1 MSIIIRIKATGEVFD
16 VIPGFK
22 LEINNTSPI
31 FNELGS
37 KTVTTTF
44 PKTPHNMRLLG
55 FSNRLDIKDKPD
67 TKIPVIVSSGSYVR
81 DGMLYQNS
89 AYNTENT
96 FGIIIAF
103 NEGIMY
109 EAMSNILLTELSN
122 LPILE
127 QPVPVLIEKMNDLFT
142 IDDPDEKLSVFA
154 VNFKK
159 QTYSKDETGQ
169 EVEGEFSESVN
180 RPNNVNGKFELLV
193 RENTYIIEDNT
204 PVLISVPEGY
214 GISPFV
220 RVWYLLELIFSH
232 FGFKIKE
239 NPFTSDFQLKRLCV
253 LNNTIDPLVSG
264 KLDYRQLLP
273 PVTINEFLQSL
284 YCRFGLKVFFDSNTN
299 EVNLFLLRD
308 ILQNNTSESIKQGS
322 LLNIDY
328 TSPKQLKLSV
338 AKNLDQSS
346 TETETYEEFLLKYN
360 NTIGTID
367 SSFSDAK
374 VGGIYYDPRAGIFL
388 QRSTINQE
396 RKLLSSIHFD
406 WNKKVEDFEIEEIS
420 SIDESLTLLHGDNS
434 GSAFLYFGL
443 SPQLMNSILTVDG
456 TEKDQDTTNVL
467 AFAYDMGEVYFEKDL
482 PERLYPGYKF
492 GSIFPFAWQQSDI
505 LQEDRN
511 GNQFKYA
518 LTLVGE
524 YGAFNNFFKEYD
536 AFLRHSNHT
545 VKLEMHPLSFE
556 LSTIDFT
563 RKRFVDCQPLLL
575 DKIDHDLDGKKS
587 QTAKVEARTLR
598 LYEPYDLETEQKL
611 PVFDDILYK
620 WVLYAN
626 QNKMIEKR
634 HEELVVELKKQDVPY
649 AHQFVMLTDGQI
661 VEDPN
666 HPGDRT
672 YWFLP
677 PTENQCQ
684 NKTQVGRR
692 THTCIVKFV
701 HHYNRWEGSIMDGFW
716 VPYSENIFE
725 DIIYESFFEPELIE

>member
-31 FNELGS
+31 FNKLGS
-37 KTVTTTF
+37 KSVTTTI
-44 PKTPHNMRLLG
+44 PKKPHNMRLLG

-67 TKIPVIVSSGSYVR
+67 TKIPVIVSIGSYVR
-81 DGMLYQNS
+81 DGVLYQNS
-89 AYNTENT
+89 AYNTERT
-96 FGIIIAF
+96 FGIVIAF

-109 EAMSNILLTELSN
+109 EAMSDILLTELSN
-122 LPILE
+122 LPVIE
-127 QPVPVLIEKMNDLFT
+127 KPVPNLIADMNNLFT
-142 IDDPDEKLSVFA
+142 VDDPDEKLSVFA
-154 VNFKK
+154 VDFKK
-159 QTYSKDETGQ
+159 QTYGKTESGE
-169 EVEGEFSESVN
+169 EVEGEMREYVN
-180 RPNNVNGKFELLV
+180 SPNNVDGIMKLME
-193 RENTYIIEDNT
+193 REDTYIVEDDAL
-204 PVLISVPEGY
+204 VKISVPEGY
-214 GISPFV
+214 GITPFV
-220 RVWYLLELIFSH
+220 RVWYVLELIFNH

-264 KLDYRQLLP
+264 KLDYKQLLP
-273 PVTINEFLQSL
+273 PVTIDGFLQAL

-299 EVNLFLLRD
+299 EVNLLLIRD
-308 ILQNNTSESIKQGS
+308 IFQNNSTESIKQSS
-322 LLNIDY
+322 LLDIDY

-360 NTIGTID
+360 NTIGKLET
-367 SSFSDAK
+367 SFSDVT
-374 VGGIYYDPRAGIFL
+374 VGGIYYVPNAGLFL
-388 QRSTINQE
+388 QRSTINKE

-406 WNKKVEDFEIEEIS
+406 WNKKVENFETEEIT
-420 SIDESLTLLHGDNS
+420 SIDEAVTMSQDD
-434 GSAFLYFGL
+434 GSRDTFLYFGL

-456 TEKDQDTTNVL
+456 AEKDQDTTNVL
-467 AFAYDMGEVYFEKDL
+467 AFAYDMGEVYFDNAGS
-482 PERLYPGYKF
+482 ERLYAGYKF

-598 LYEPYDLETEQKL
+598 LYEPYDLEIEQKL
-611 PVFDDILYK
+611 PVFDDILYQ
-620 WVLYAN
+620 WVLYVD
-626 QNKMIEKR
+626 QNKMIENR
-634 HEELVVELKKQDVPY
+634 HKELVAEKKAMDVPY
-649 AHQFVMLTDGQI
+649 AHQFVSLSAGEI

-666 HPGDRT
+666 PPGDRT

-677 PTENQCQ
+677 PTKSQYQNQI
-684 NKTQVGRR
+684 QVGRR
-692 THTCIVKFV
+692 THTCEVKFV
-701 HHYNRWEGSIMDGFW
+701 HHYNIWQGPLVGGGW
-716 VPYSENIFE
+716 VPQSENIYK
-725 DIIYESFFEPELIE
+725 DVNYGSWFEPELIK